1 MTRPALSLTLP
12 IEPRTETNSKGVPF
26 TAIEA
31 YWRVD
36 GAVGSD
42 PIRSTALFGVS
53 LGGRGWLGG
62 GASHISTDD
71 TWPDPQP
78 PAWFA
83 TAVDEFL
90 AGAR

>member
-53 LGGRGWLGG
+53 LGASRIGG
-62 GASHISTDD
+62 GARFISTDD

-83 TAVDEFL
+83 AAVDEFL

>member
-53 LGGRGWLGG
+53 LG
-62 GASHISTDD
+62 ASHISTDD

-83 TAVDEFL
+83 AAVDEFL